1 MTKGLT
7 GNIEEDIETL
17 RRAYNI
23 MHRNGW
29 KLKQYH
35 DIEINYLRTEEEK
48 KYIHEVFVKAFP
60 DDFDSQMELF

>member
-1 MTKGLT
+1 MTMGLV
-7 GNIEEDIETL
+7 GDIEKDAETL
-17 RRAYNI
+17 KQAYTI

-48 KYIHEVFVKAFP
+48 EYIHKVFVKAFP
-60 DDFDSQMELF
+60 KELDSQLQLF